1 MGEHDL
7 HRLKADASGNTA
19 LSERLAEA
27 VEGFGGTDDA
37 IAFLKSRGFDISVD
51 ALDRAAR
58 EEEARQDGEL
68 GEGEGGYGA
77 LLRFIAAR
85 GHA

>member
-1 MGEHDL
+1 MSDHDL

-27 VEGFGGTDDA
+27 VEDFAGTQDA
-37 IAFLKSRGFDISVD
+37 LAFLASRGFDVTVAELGKA
-51 ALDRAAR
+51 AL
-58 EEEARQDGEL
+58 EEARDKDEVGA
-68 GEGEGGYGA
+68 GEGGYGA

-85 GHA
+85 GNA